1 MCYAS
6 VGPVAV
12 YLPEKVEDNARLQS
26 EHPDWPMDVIYEK
39 IGIDARHVAAE
50 DECASDLAVKAA
62 GRLFDENNIDRDSID
77 FLLLCTQT
85 PDYPLPTTACL
96 VQERL
101 GLPTS
106 VGALDFNLGCSGY
119 VYGLS
124 LADGLIRAGSAKRVL
139 LITAE
144 TYSKYIH
151 PDDRSLRTVFGDGAA
166 ATLVEAAAEQ
176 SLGPF
181 IFGTDGRGANHL
193 IVNSGGARPRR
204 DAHRP
209 SKRQRWKSQ
218 LFMNGP
224 ELVKFA
230 LDVVPNM
237 VERLLDEG
245 RVARE
250 DIDIYLMH
258 QATSLMLGHL
268 RTCLNVDEERMPE
281 NLLLQGNTVSSTL
294 PILAADLRTSGRLR
308 PGKQTMMLSFGVG
321 LSWAGCLWTETWEAK
336 QAKAADQQ
344 TTAGK
349 ITVDK
354 SCLPKAA

>member
-6 VGPVAV
+6 LGPVAV
-12 YLPEKVEDNARLQS
+12 YLPERVEDNAWLKSQY
-26 EHPDWPMDVIYEK
+26 PDWPMDVIYEK
-39 IGIDARHVAAE
+39 IGIEARHIAAP
-50 DECASDLAVKAA
+50 DECASDLGVKAA
-62 GRLFDENNIDRDSID
+62 QRLFAENDVDPASID
-77 FLLLCTQT
+77 FLLFCTQT

-96 VQERL
+96 MQERL

-106 VGALDFNLGCSGY
+106 IGALDYNLGCSGY

-124 LADGLIRAGSAKRVL
+124 LADGLIRAGTARRVL

-166 ATLVEAAAEQ
+166 ATLIDAAEEQ

-181 IFGTDGRGANHL
+181 VFGTDGRGAGHL
-193 IVNSGGARPRR
+193 IVNHGGARPQ
-204 DAHRP
+204 DSAVRP
-209 SKRQRWKSQ
+209 SKRQRWQSN

-230 LDVVPNM
+230 LDVVPAM
-237 VERLLDEG
+237 EKQLLREGCVERDD
-245 RVARE
+245 V
-250 DIDIYLMH
+250 DVYLVH
-258 QATSLMLGHL
+258 QATSLLLGHL
-268 RTCLNVDEERMPE
+268 RNSMNLDTEQMPE
-281 NLLLQGNTVSSTL
+281 NLHDQGNTVSSTL

-308 PGKQTMMLSFGVG
+308 PGKKSMMLSFGVG
-321 LSWAGCLWTETWEAK
+321 LSWAGCLWTETWQSAQICGVDHYSK
-336 QAKAADQQ
+336 
-344 TTAGK
+344 AGK
-349 ITVDK
+349 IIVDQ